1 MNKISINMPQM
12 DFCGLSENWLL
23 KKAGNYHWQEIFE
36 KANLKSKN
44 LVNDYGK
51 RMYPAF
57 IAIKCKYNS
66 PLNKVKE
73 NDNINL
79 KINLKQYGNVFF
91 NSNITFYNKKIS
103 LKLEM
108 LTAFVVRE
116 NEYFNDFIKEK
127 SNFFHNF
134 ESLKHPPKLLNIN
147 KRIRLNKIDRYNL
160 SGYLFKK
167 KVIRNKNKM
176 DFEPSPYTDFNGA
189 RMLYFA
195 AYPTIS
201 EIITR
206 NIINKKKIF
215 NLKNDWALL
224 TSTIKRDIFYYGN
237 LNLGDKLT
245 VVINDINKKKKRFFI
260 HTILLNKSKKKIIA
274 EIFTIKQL
282 IQ

>member
-1 MNKISINMPQM
+1 MNKISINMRQM

-23 KKAGNYHWQEIFE
+23 KKAGSYHWKKIFE

-57 IAIKCKYNS
+57 IVIICKYNS
-66 PLNKVKE
+66 PLKKVKE

-108 LTAFVVRE
+108 LTAFVIRE

-134 ESLKHPPKLLNIN
+134 L
-147 KRIRLNKIDRYNL
+147 
-160 SGYLFKK
+160 
-167 KVIRNKNKM
+167 
-176 DFEPSPYTDFNGA
+176 
-189 RMLYFA
+189 
-195 AYPTIS
+195 
-201 EIITR
+201 
-206 NIINKKKIF
+206 
-215 NLKNDWALL
+215 
-224 TSTIKRDIFYYGN
+224 
-237 LNLGDKLT
+237 
-245 VVINDINKKKKRFFI
+245 
-260 HTILLNKSKKKIIA
+260 ILI
-274 EIFTIKQL
+274 
-282 IQ
+282 